1 MTDDVIPGDLRDFIL
16 RHIDSVA
23 QLEALL
29 LLRANP
35 NEGWDIEQT
44 AARLYVEQGE
54 VAEVLARLC
63 ADGLLRCTEGRY
75 RFGCDTA
82 EQRAMVDRLAAAYSL
97 HLIPVTAII
106 HAKPRRIREF
116 ANAFKF
122 RRDR

>member
-54 VAEVLARLC
+54 VAEALARLC
-63 ADGLLRCTEGRY
+63 ADGLLRLVLALDKLVFTLVDLTIWRTLIALLSTMIISYGLIWDTE
-75 RFGCDTA
+75 
-82 EQRAMVDRLAAAYSL
+82 
-97 HLIPVTAII
+97 
-106 HAKPRRIREF
+106 
-116 ANAFKF
+116 
-122 RRDR
+122 